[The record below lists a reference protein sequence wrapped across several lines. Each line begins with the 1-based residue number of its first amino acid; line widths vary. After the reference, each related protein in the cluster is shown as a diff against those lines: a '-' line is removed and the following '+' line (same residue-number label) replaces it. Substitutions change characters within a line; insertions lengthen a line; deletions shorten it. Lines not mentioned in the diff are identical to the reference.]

1 MHPSKNGGEKIMKLI
16 TILTIIAIVSF
27 VALIVSVVGEVCF
40 DNVFCGLAL
49 LYGAFYFIG
58 VTFAMFAVVAFV
70 TDCAVASAILGIF
83 AIYCIIAQFMS
94 NKDICC

>member
-1 MHPSKNGGEKIMKLI
+1 MHPSKNGGEKMNLI

-27 VALIVSVVGEVCF
+27 VALLVSVIGEVCF

-49 LYGAFYFIG
+49 IYGAFYFIG
-58 VTFAMFAVVAFV
+58 ITFAMFATIAFV
-70 TDCAVASAILGIF
+70 TDCAVVGAILGIL
-83 AIYCIIAQFMS
+83 AAYCIIAQFMS